1 MIDLAVAYQRC
12 EEITRT
18 EAKNFAYG
26 IRLLP
31 PEKRLAMSALYAFA
45 RRVDDIGDG
54 TAPAADKL
62 QALEQTRS
70 ALAAVRDATAPDDP
84 VLLALG
90 DAAGRFPIP
99 LQAFGELID
108 GCEMDC
114 RGTTYQSFDDLA
126 LYCRRVA
133 GSIGRLSLGVFGLP
147 AGTDQA
153 GRGEAERLADALGT
167 ALQLTNILRDI
178 VEDRTTM
185 GRVYLPADDLAAFGC
200 RPDASGPIP
209 ELGELVRFEAAR
221 AKGLYRDGLGLLCL
235 LDHRSRACVAA
246 MAGIYRRLLARIE
259 EDPAAVLVRRVSLPT
274 WEKAWVAAR
283 SLAGAST

>member
-1 MIDLAVAYQRC
+1 MDLASAYQRC
-12 EEITRT
+12 EEITRS

-54 TAPAADKL
+54 AAPPAEKL
-62 QALEQTRS
+62 VALEQTRT
-70 ALAAVRDATAPDDP
+70 ALAAAGRGTPPDDP
-84 VLLALG
+84 VLVALA
-90 DAAGRFPIP
+90 DAVERYPIP
-99 LQAFGELID
+99 LHAFGELID

-114 RGTTYQSFDDLA
+114 RETTYQSFDELA

-147 AGTDQA
+147 AGTDHA
-153 GRGEAERLADALGT
+153 GHVEAERLADTLGI

-178 VEDRTTM
+178 VEDRTVM
-185 GRVYLPADDLAAFGC
+185 GRVYLPADDLERFGC
-200 RPDASGPIP
+200 RHDASGPIP
-209 ELGELVRFEAAR
+209 ALGDLVRFEAERAR
-221 AKGLYRDGLGLLCL
+221 ELYRDGLGLLGL

-246 MAGIYRRLLARIE
+246 MAGIYRRLLTRIE
-259 EDPAAVLVRRVSLPT
+259 ADPAAVLVRRVSLPT